1 MCRLT
6 LFIYDQERALAANF
20 WIISTGSMVSII
32 IPLAVFL
39 RVPALLRPRHARR
52 RGEIRYPA
60 IDPLPVGPS
69 PPPNVWRANIVI
81 VVLDDTGFGDLGCYG
96 GLGGRVTTPNI
107 DQLAVGRAPLQQFP
121 RQPDVL
127 ADSRRAFDRPEP
139 SFGRGWFDHGARQ
152 GLSRVQ
158 RPGSRRRRRCSRRS
172 CAPEGYSTMAL
183 GKWHLTPVEDITPIG
198 PFDLWPL
205 GQGFGRFYGFLRAEV
220 DQYRP
225 ELTEDNHALA
235 APCRPGAG
243 GRYHLSEDLVD
254 HAITWVAEHRAVAPS
269 RPFFCYLAFGAMH
282 QPHQVWPEW
291 SDRYRGAFADGWD
304 VVRRQSLESRK
315 ASGWSRRGPSCRP
328 PTLGCRRGRTFQ

>member
-1 MCRLT
+1 
-6 LFIYDQERALAANF
+6 
-20 WIISTGSMVSII
+20 MV
-32 IPLAVFL
+32 
-39 RVPALLRPRHARR
+39 
-52 RGEIRYPA
+52 
-60 IDPLPVGPS
+60 
-69 PPPNVWRANIVI
+69 

-96 GLGGRVTTPNI
+96 GLGGRVKTPNI
-107 DQLAVGRAPLQQFP
+107 DQLATSGIVYNNFHVNPMCSPTRAALLTGRNHHSVGVGSIMELARGYPGYNGRIPKEAAMLPA
-121 RQPDVL
+121 VL
-127 ADSRRAFDRPEP
+127 
-139 SFGRGWFDHGARQ
+139 
-152 GLSRVQ
+152 
-158 RPGSRRRRRCSRRS
+158 RS
-172 CAPEGYSTMAL
+172 EGYSTMAL

-225 ELTEDNHALA
+225 ELTEDNHSVA
-235 APCRPGAG
+235 APFGEAG

-304 VVRRQSLESRK
+304 VGAPPKPRDAERPRGGPE
-315 ASGWSRRGPSCRP
+315 RGPSCRRLTP
-328 PTLGCRRGRTFQ
+328 EYRRGRTFQCLSAVSASVRSRFTPVSCPTPTTR